1 MKECSIVFLGLKNG
15 LSFIEGKFSED
26 SISEASNAA
35 LNALAAQFKSRL
47 QDDFTDQTID
57 HLARRLL
64 AKAGWKVVYS
74 DYASSIDE
82 SMSESEAKKF
92 IQKLKEGEVLF
103 KYKKVKDKGI
113 RKANGTLKPSILK
126 HELSEFNKARRR
138 RHVPSS
144 IIIYF
149 DLAKKMFRSFRKA
162 NFIGYIK

>member
-1 MKECSIVFLGLKNG
+1 MKECSIVFLGLRNG
-15 LSFIEGKFSED
+15 LNFIEGKFTED
-26 SISEASNAA
+26 AIPEASNEE
-35 LNALAAQFKSRL
+35 LNALAAQFKSSL

-57 HLARRLL
+57 YLARRLL

-74 DYASSIDE
+74 DYASDINE

-103 KYKKVKDKGI
+103 KYKKVKDKSI
-113 RKANGTLKPSILK
+113 RRANGTLKPSILK
-126 HELSEFNKARRR
+126 HELSEFSKARSR
-138 RHVPSS
+138 RHVPNS

-149 DLAKKMFRSFRKA
+149 DLTKKMFRSFRKA